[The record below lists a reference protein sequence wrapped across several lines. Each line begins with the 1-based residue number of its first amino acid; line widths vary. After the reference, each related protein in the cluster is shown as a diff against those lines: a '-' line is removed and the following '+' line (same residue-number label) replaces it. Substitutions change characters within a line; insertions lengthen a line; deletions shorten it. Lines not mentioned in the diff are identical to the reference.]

1 MARDDVTTT
10 KLTAGLEVVEPAGV
24 AINTT
29 NGSRVLFGVV
39 SGSAAGGKSRRVV
52 LRITNTAAST
62 KVVTIPKGPAAQDAA
77 DIVTAAIAATT
88 GVVYVAVGTKYV
100 QADGGI
106 YVNFV
111 AGHTGVV
118 QAFEMPAGG

>member
-39 SGSAAGGKSRRVV
+39 TGSAAGGKSRRVV

>member
-10 KLTAGLEVVEPAGV
+10 KLATGLEVVEPAGV
-24 AINTT
+24 AITAA

-39 SGSAAGGKSRRVV
+39 AGSAAGGKSRRVL
-52 LRITNTAAST
+52 LRITNTSASPR
-62 KVVTIPKGPAAQDAA
+62 VVTIPKGTQAQDAA

-88 GVVYVAVGTKYV
+88 GVVYVVVATKHV

-118 QAFEMPAGG
+118 QAFEMPPGG